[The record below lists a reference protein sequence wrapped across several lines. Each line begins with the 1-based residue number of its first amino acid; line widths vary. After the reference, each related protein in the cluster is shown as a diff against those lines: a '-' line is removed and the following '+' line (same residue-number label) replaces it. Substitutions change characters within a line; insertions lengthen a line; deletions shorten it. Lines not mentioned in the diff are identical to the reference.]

1 MTEKYQDFIGEDF
14 EGVIKNL
21 LKLEAEKSYEGY
33 KGDALDIAWKR
44 HILILLKNMTKKKKI
59 ICKHCGHE
67 LWLPGIHR
75 NRNPQTNECLEWNKK
90 TGTCG
95 CQDGVPEDD

>member
-59 ICKHCGHE
+59 ILASTRSRAIEAYHTIQC
-67 LWLPGIHR
+67 
-75 NRNPQTNECLEWNKK
+75 
-90 TGTCG
+90 
-95 CQDGVPEDD
+95 VA